1 MKKANPAAVG
11 AFVLGAAALV
21 LTGVIALGSGAFLR
35 DTQRFVL
42 FFDGSVNGLTVG
54 SPVKIR
60 GVEIGSVLE
69 VNALAEATRV
79 NVVNEVVIE
88 IDPVR
93 FKRTGPAPRDT
104 VRRAQALVE
113 AGLRGR
119 LEVQSFI
126 TGQLYVGFD
135 FYPSE
140 PVKLMGFDSEYPEL
154 PTIPSVG
161 QEVSETVRGLV
172 ARIQKLPLEK
182 IVQELD
188 RTLESVANLVAS
200 PDLAAAI
207 AGLDDTVSDASAA
220 MGEAREMLADA
231 RRLVNDV
238 DARVD
243 PVADSAVSALD
254 EARAALASI
263 DGAAQPGSDVRYQL
277 TLTLEEVAEA
287 ARAIR
292 VLADF
297 VERNPNSLVFGRT
310 SGDGR

>member
-11 AFVLGAAALV
+11 AFVLGAVALV
-21 LTGVIALGSGAFLR
+21 LVGVIALGSGTFLR

-60 GVEIGSVLE
+60 GVEIGRVLE

-79 NVVNEVVIE
+79 EVVNEVVIE
-88 IDPVR
+88 IDPER
-93 FKRTGPAPRDT
+93 FKRTGPARNT
-104 VRRAQALVE
+104 VKQARALVE

-119 LEVQSFI
+119 LEVQSFV

-135 FYPSE
+135 FHPKE
-140 PVKLMGFDSEYPEL
+140 PVKLMGIESEYPEL

-188 RTLESVANLVAS
+188 RTLTSVANLVDS

-207 AGLDDTVSDASAA
+207 AGLDDTVSEADAALV
-220 MGEAREMLADA
+220 EAREMLTDT
-231 RRLVNDV
+231 RRLVGDV
-238 DARVD
+238 DARVG

-263 DGAAQPGSDVRYQL
+263 DGAVQPGSDVRYQL

-292 VLADF
+292 ILADY
-297 VERNPNSLVFGRT
+297 VERNPSSLVFGRT
-310 SGDGR
+310 SGSGR